1 MGQGACPTGIRF
13 ATFLAVSRD
22 EPLSSQSE
30 GPRVQSRK
38 VELDQGTR
46 DFYIRT
52 LAMLNEA
59 GVPYLVGGAYALGRL
74 AEIERHTKDMDI
86 FVRERDRDRILRSL
100 EAAGYRTEVTFPH
113 WLAKAWIVERFVDV
127 IYRSGNGVAEVDDA
141 WFENAI
147 DAEVFDIPVRL
158 CPPEEIIWS
167 KGYVLER
174 ERFDGA
180 DIAHLIRSRGPDL
193 DWHRLI
199 HRFATHWRVLMAH
212 LVLFGFIYP
221 GERDRV
227 PSWVIRELSDRLRR
241 EAEEPAPSERVCQ
254 GTLLSREQYLVDVG
268 IWGYEDARL
277 KPRGPMTA
285 EEVTHWTA
293 AIAGK

>member
-1 MGQGACPTGIRF
+1 
-13 ATFLAVSRD
+13 V
-22 EPLSSQSE
+22 EP
-30 GPRVQSRK
+30 RT

-46 DFYIRT
+46 DFYVRT
-52 LAMLNEA
+52 LAVLNEA
-59 GVPYLVGGAYALGRL
+59 AVPYLVGGAYALANL
-74 AEIERHTKDMDI
+74 AGIERHTKDMDI
-86 FVRERDRDRILRSL
+86 FVREGDRDRILRAL

-127 IYRSGNGVAEVDDA
+127 IYRSGNSLAQVDDA
-141 WFENAI
+141 WFEHAVA
-147 DAEVFDIPVRL
+147 DEVFDIPVRL

-180 DIAHLIRSRGPDL
+180 DIAHLIRARGRSL
-193 DWHRLI
+193 DWHRMI
-199 HRFATHWRVLMAH
+199 HRFATQWRVLLAH

-221 GERDRV
+221 GERDTV
-227 PSWVIRELSDRLRR
+227 PAWVIRELSDRLRR
-241 EAEEPAPSERVCQ
+241 EAEEPAPEERVCQ

-285 EEVTHWTA
+285 EEITHWTA

>member
-1 MGQGACPTGIRF
+1 
-13 ATFLAVSRD
+13 
-22 EPLSSQSE
+22 
-30 GPRVQSRK
+30 VQPRK

-46 DFYIRT
+46 DFYVRT
-52 LAMLNEA
+52 LAVLNEA
-59 GVPYLVGGAYALGRL
+59 GVPYLVGGAYALATL
-74 AEIERHTKDMDI
+74 AGIERHTKDMDV
-86 FVRERDRDRILRSL
+86 FVRARDRDRTLRAL

-127 IYRSGNGVAEVDDA
+127 IYRSGNGLAEVDDA
-141 WFENAI
+141 WFESAI
-147 DAEVFDIPVRL
+147 DAEVFDLPVRL

-180 DIAHLIRSRGPDL
+180 DIAHLIRARGPDF
-193 DWHRLI
+193 DWHRLL
-199 HRFATHWRVLMAH
+199 HRFATHWRVLLAH

-221 GERDRV
+221 GERDKV
-227 PSWVIRELSDRLRR
+227 PAWVIGELSDRLRR
-241 EAEEPAPSERVCQ
+241 EADEPMPSERVCQ

-277 KPRGPMTA
+277 KPRGCMTA
-285 EEVTHWTA
+285 EEITHWTA
-293 AIAGK
+293 AIGGK